1 MRNLETDLQRKRCC
15 GDGYELTRA
24 DTRVTP
30 FAGCALRVFAFSLL
44 LLGGSGWALAHEGA
58 DEFAREVADWT
69 RITVQATLTP
79 PVTSPP
85 VSTRTAAM
93 VQAAVFDAVNGI
105 ERRYTPIFVRQPGP
119 RHASKRGAVVQAAY
133 GILIRLYPAQA
144 DMLSQQRSASLMGI
158 SRGWGAESSEEI
170 ERGVA
175 WGQAVADAIWA
186 LRSNDGL
193 NATPPPFTG
202 GTAPGEWRPIPPST
216 GGLVPQLAHVV
227 PWVIQSPSQFR
238 PPAPPALDSA
248 QYATDFNETKLKG
261 SSSSTARTPEETAYA
276 LFWAP
281 GNPPDYWNPVAISLA
296 AEHHYSLLRTAR
308 LLAHLNLAMS
318 DAIIGC
324 WDAKYTY
331 VAWRPITAIH
341 LADTDGNP
349 DTAADPNWNPLI
361 PTPGHPEYPSS
372 HSCATA
378 AAAYVLTHY
387 FGDATAISITTD
399 TLPGQMRTYPSISA
413 AVEEV
418 INARVFGGIHFRTS
432 CETGQSLGTAVGDYV
447 VKHSLRR
454 IDDCHWCGREHD
466 KDD

>member
-1 MRNLETDLQRKRCC
+1 MRNFETDVQRKRCSA
-15 GDGYELTRA
+15 DGYELTRA
-24 DTRVTP
+24 DTAVAP
-30 FAGCALRVFAFSLL
+30 FARRALPVFVFSVL
-44 LLGGSGWALAHEGA
+44 LLGGSAWAPAHEGA
-58 DEFAREVADWT
+58 DEFAREVTDWT
-69 RITVQATLTP
+69 RITVQATLAPPGTP
-79 PVTSPP
+79 AP

-105 ERRYTPIFVRQPGP
+105 ERRYAPIFVRQLGP
-119 RHASKRGAVVQAAY
+119 RHASTRAAAVQAAY
-133 GILIRLYPAQA
+133 AILIRLYPAQA
-144 DMLSQQRSASLMGI
+144 DMLNQQRSASLMGI
-158 SRGWGAESSEEI
+158 SRGWGADTSEEM
-170 ERGVA
+170 ERGIA
-175 WGQAVADAIWA
+175 WGQTVADAIWDW
-186 LRSNDGL
+186 RSNDGF
-193 NATPPPFTG
+193 NTTPPPFTG
-202 GTAPGEWRPIPPST
+202 GTAPGEWRPIPPSKA
-216 GGLVPQLAHVV
+216 GLVPQLAHVA

-248 QYATDFNETKLKG
+248 QYATDFNETKLMG
-261 SSSSTARTPEETAYA
+261 SSSSTARTAEETAYA

-296 AEHHYSLLRTAR
+296 ADRHYGLLRTAR

-331 VAWRPITAIH
+331 VAWRPITAIQ

-349 DTAADPNWNPLI
+349 DTTADPNWTPLI
-361 PTPGHPEYPSS
+361 TTPGHPEYPSA

-387 FGDATAISITTD
+387 FGEATVITVTTE
-399 TLPGQMRTYPSISA
+399 TLPGEMRTYPSLSA

-418 INARVFGGIHFRTS
+418 INARVFAGIHFRTS
-432 CETGQSLGTAVGDYV
+432 CEAGQALGTSVGHYV

-454 IDDCHWCGREHD
+454 IDDCDWCGREHD
-466 KDD
+466 DDN